1 MKENL
6 LSKLENDLLIWE
18 ACAARLV
25 GVKHGLLIGQAVTEQ
40 LESASFLFVR
50 GKTGLVTV
58 DELPYRMESNFLFH
72 VAADTRI
79 VIEAKDAE
87 VEYFIAAYHA
97 APLPGTGREI
107 VGQILRRNPFH
118 LSWGCRA
125 RDPAF
130 FTAQF
135 TRMADLWS
143 EKTALSRMELT
154 AVLHTVI
161 HRFYDACISDSKHV
175 PIVDTA
181 SYVSQYL
188 QRNYADTVSLQKL
201 ADSLGITR
209 STLHEQFRRK
219 YKVGPQQYLTQ
230 LRLDAARRALA
241 DSPMSIDEIAVS
253 CGLRDKSYLSRVF
266 KEKYDLSPSAF
277 RTRAASNPERS
288 TMKSIFPLHV
298 YDGKRV
304 KPVLVESMGRLHRFH
319 GIPERVVCLDY
330 SAAEMCAALGV
341 ADRIAG
347 VASAESAL
355 IDCAEVYRP
364 AIAKAPFLPAQTSN
378 GLPTFSAV
386 CACNPQLVIGTA
398 YSFHRFGGIADA
410 EEFER
415 QGIHV
420 YATKA
425 THTLRCGFESVY
437 EDLRNL
443 GRIFGCES
451 RAEALVTGMAEKKVR
466 LARLAEKVAAPVRV
480 FVFDAAVSD
489 KPLTCGQSLEDHMIR
504 AAGGVNVFGNRAS
517 LFTSVEWPEVAAA
530 DPEIIL
536 VHCFHTEGDGRQKIA
551 FLKKVQEIASTAA
564 IREGRFLPVG
574 IKKIFPSVDCVDTA
588 LAWFSQFHS
597 GF

>member
-40 LESASFLFVR
+40 LECASFLFAR
-50 GKTGLVTV
+50 GKNGLVTV
-58 DELPYRMESNFLFH
+58 DELPYRMESNYLFH
-72 VAADTRI
+72 VAADARI
-79 VIEAKDAE
+79 VIEARDAE

-97 APLPGTGREI
+97 APLPSAGREI

-118 LSWGCRA
+118 LSWGCRT

-135 TRMADLWS
+135 TRMTDLWS
-143 EKTALSRMELT
+143 DHTALSHMELT
-154 AVLHTVI
+154 ALLYVVI
-161 HRFYDACISDSKHV
+161 HRFYATCLSDSGRA

-181 SYVSQYL
+181 AYVAQYL
-188 QRNYADTVSLQKL
+188 QHHYADTVSIQQL
-201 ADSLGITR
+201 ADSIGITR
-209 STLHEQFRRK
+209 FAMHEQFRRK

-230 LRLDAARRALA
+230 LRLNAVRRALA
-241 DSPMSIDEIAVS
+241 DSSVPIDEIAVS

-266 KEKYDLSPSAF
+266 KEKYGLSPSAF
-277 RTRAASNPERS
+277 RTRAASTPERS
-288 TMKSIFPLHV
+288 TMKNTVPPHV
-298 YDGKRV
+298 SAGKRA

-319 GIPERVVCLDY
+319 GIPEWVVCLDY

-355 IDCAEVYRP
+355 TDCAEVYRP
-364 AIAKAPFLPAQTSN
+364 AIAKAPFLPAQTPN

-398 YSFHRFGGIADA
+398 YSFRRFGGIADA

-415 QGIHV
+415 RGIHV
-420 YATKA
+420 YAMKA
-425 THTLRCGFESVY
+425 TYTLRCGFESVY

-443 GRIFGCES
+443 GKIFGREA
-451 RAEALVTGMAEKKVR
+451 RAEELVTRMAEKEAR
-466 LARLAEKVAAPVRV
+466 LARLEEEITAPVRV

-489 KPLTCGQSLEDHMIR
+489 RPLTCGQSLEDHMIR

-517 LFTSVEWPEVAAA
+517 LFTPVEWSEVAAA

-536 VHCFHTEGDGRQKIA
+536 VHCFHTEEGGRQKIA

-564 IREGRFLPVG
+564 VREGRFLPVG

-588 LAWFSQFHS
+588 LAWFSQYHRRS
-597 GF
+597 